1 AETSSR
7 LPDMRP
13 INCDT
18 LLRWA
23 DRLYRITPRA
33 IPRGSSSP
41 MDVLEQEL
49 ELGHA
54 ASSGYSRHRQPSLA
68 GV

>member
-1 AETSSR
+1 
-7 LPDMRP
+7 
-13 INCDT
+13 
-18 LLRWA
+18 
-23 DRLYRITPRA
+23 
-33 IPRGSSSP
+33 

-68 GV
+68 GVLFPLPTAAKGAVNQIF